1 MVDGKVCNALTETT
15 STQKCYLCGATSKD
29 FNNIEAMI
37 QRPVHVDNLRF
48 GLSILH
54 GWIRFFEC
62 LLHVAY
68 KIPLQKWQART
79 DSEKRTV
86 AETKKEIQKKFKENM
101 GLIVDQPKPGF
112 GNTNDGN
119 TARRFFQNAEKSAE
133 ITKIDVNLIKKNAR
147 VAYCCIQWP

>member
-37 QRPVHVDNLRF
+37 QRPVHVDNLKL

-68 KIPLQKWQART
+68 KMRLQKWQART

-86 AETKKEIQKKFKENM
+86 AETKKEGTLP
-101 GLIVDQPKPGF
+101 GLTQYNHDQL
-112 GNTNDGN
+112 
-119 TARRFFQNAEKSAE
+119 FFLGHANVS
-133 ITKIDVNLIKKNAR
+133 
-147 VAYCCIQWP
+147 